1 MYIEVTVDL
10 KNYTGETFDLRLS
23 NFHSIKKVVDI
34 VWRTKEI
41 NSPPREGYWVRIQNK
56 NIVLSGNQKLQEN
69 GITTG
74 DRFEIL

>member
-23 NFHSIKKVVDI
+23 NFNTVKKVVDI
-34 VWRTKEI
+34 IWQAKSIPVPPKE
-41 NSPPREGYWVRIQNK
+41 GFWVRIPNK
-56 NIVLSGNQKLQEN
+56 NIVLSGNEKLAES

-74 DRFEIL
+74 DRFEVL

>member
-23 NFHSIKKVVDI
+23 NFHSVKKVIDI
-34 VWRTKEI
+34 VWQTKGVHLL
-41 NSPPREGYWVRIQNK
+41 PRDGYWVRVPNK
-56 NIVLSGNQKLQEN
+56 NIVLSGNQKLLEH
-69 GITTG
+69 GIMTG